1 MVSERYSRN
10 IGAITEAEQEA
21 LLGRRVL
28 VAGGGG
34 LGGNVIADL
43 LRIGV
48 GGVTLV
54 DFDRFDETNL
64 NRQLLC
70 TIPDIGRAKA
80 DAAAEYAAAVNPDVR
95 FTAVRERLDGSS
107 CRRLLS
113 GHDLAI
119 DALDNAES
127 RAELAA
133 ACREAG
139 IPLVYGAVC
148 GWTLQVTVILPE
160 HPTGLVERLYAGGAS
175 KNKACLSFTPAVC
188 AGIQTAEAVKLLL
201 GKPTELAG
209 RLLCMD
215 LLQNEQEYI
224 SLV

>member
-1 MVSERYSRN
+1 MISERYSRN
-10 IGAITEAEQEA
+10 IGAISEAEQET

-34 LGGNVIADL
+34 LGGNVIAGL

-70 TIPDIGRAKA
+70 TLPDIGRAKA

-95 FTAVRERLDGSS
+95 FTAVRERLDGIS

-127 RAELAA
+127 RADLAA
-133 ACREAG
+133 ACRG
-139 IPLVYGAVC
+139 RVS
-148 GWTLQVTVILPE
+148 
-160 HPTGLVERLYAGGAS
+160 RLSMA
-175 KNKACLSFTPAVC
+175 PC
-188 AGIQTAEAVKLLL
+188 A
-201 GKPTELAG
+201 AG
-209 RLLCMD
+209 RFRSRSSCRSTPRG
-215 LLQNEQEYI
+215 
-224 SLV
+224 SLKGCIRAARRKTKPACPSPPPCARGYRPPRR